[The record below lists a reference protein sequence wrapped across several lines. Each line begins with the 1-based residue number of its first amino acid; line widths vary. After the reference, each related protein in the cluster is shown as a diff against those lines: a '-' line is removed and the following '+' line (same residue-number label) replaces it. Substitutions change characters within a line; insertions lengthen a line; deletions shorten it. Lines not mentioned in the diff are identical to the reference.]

1 MTLYVLSQSARAGLP
16 FFPGGKQN
24 LHTTIRLS
32 CPGLKGKAQQIPGNF
47 KGGLMSVSYC
57 AGERRTEPACGP
69 ARCFERKRPEKAS
82 MAGNLRYF
90 RQLGLPHEGP
100 KASRPEREERRLF
113 SAEALQKF
121 KHILPIVSRILSSA
135 KDFYFWQ
142 SPHNACTVNA
152 DRER

>member
-1 MTLYVLSQSARAGLP
+1 MEPIAKAAHSFWAEAAKKRAGGRKLAV
-16 FFPGGKQN
+16 FAAV
-24 LHTTIRLS
+24 TV
-32 CPGLKGKAQQIPGNF
+32 A
-47 KGGLMSVSYC
+47 VS
-57 AGERRTEPACGP
+57 G
-69 ARCFERKRPEKAS
+69 RKHPRS
-82 MAGNLRYF
+82 G
-90 RQLGLPHEGP
+90 QEG
-100 KASRPEREERRLF
+100 RRLF